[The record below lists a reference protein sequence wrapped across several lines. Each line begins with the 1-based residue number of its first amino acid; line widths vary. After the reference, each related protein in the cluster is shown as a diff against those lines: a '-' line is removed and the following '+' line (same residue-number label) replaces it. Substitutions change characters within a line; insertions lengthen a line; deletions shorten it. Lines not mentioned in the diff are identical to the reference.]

1 MTIVL
6 LLIANFLKSK
16 LWILV
21 VVHKTCIVM
30 AVILAFSVYFTDPQL
45 MQVWF
50 GFFWVVSRCKIL
62 TIICWRPCF
71 SFDTV
76 HHVLSRDFG
85 VTRKKFLKI
94 FIAVMSLKSVSA
106 QVIFRALSQM
116 CEFWSGT
123 RVELFCFASFSSA
136 YFSVMVLSLLQSVQY
151 FIITNVQIVA
161 VLVYFSFF

>member
-62 TIICWRPCF
+62 TIK
-71 SFDTV
+71 V
-76 HHVLSRDFG
+76 HSVCD
-85 VTRKKFLKI
+85 LKLI
-94 FIAVMSLKSVSA
+94 SKQAENG
-106 QVIFRALSQM
+106 QQ
-116 CEFWSGT
+116 
-123 RVELFCFASFSSA
+123 
-136 YFSVMVLSLLQSVQY
+136 
-151 FIITNVQIVA
+151 
-161 VLVYFSFF
+161 

>member
-62 TIICWRPCF
+62 TIK
-71 SFDTV
+71 V
-76 HHVLSRDFG
+76 HSVCD
-85 VTRKKFLKI
+85 LKLI
-94 FIAVMSLKSVSA
+94 SKQAENGK
-106 QVIFRALSQM
+106 Q
-116 CEFWSGT
+116 
-123 RVELFCFASFSSA
+123 
-136 YFSVMVLSLLQSVQY
+136 
-151 FIITNVQIVA
+151 
-161 VLVYFSFF
+161 

>member
-30 AVILAFSVYFTDPQL
+30 TVILAFSVYFTDPQL

-62 TIICWRPCF
+62 TIK
-71 SFDTV
+71 V
-76 HHVLSRDFG
+76 HSVCD
-85 VTRKKFLKI
+85 LKLI
-94 FIAVMSLKSVSA
+94 SKQAENG
-106 QVIFRALSQM
+106 QQ
-116 CEFWSGT
+116 
-123 RVELFCFASFSSA
+123 
-136 YFSVMVLSLLQSVQY
+136 
-151 FIITNVQIVA
+151 
-161 VLVYFSFF
+161 